1 MAGLIYIWSFGF
13 GTLQAQE
20 FVNAMSF
27 NIRYDN
33 PEDGTQNWH
42 LRKANVVRMLHFYD
56 LDIIGMQE
64 VLHAQL
70 TYLEQEL
77 PDYEYV
83 GIGREDGKTT
93 GEYAPI
99 FYRKSRFELMKSGT
113 FWLSETPDSVSKG
126 WDADLER
133 IATWAILKDRE
144 TEQEILAIN
153 THFDHKGDLARVESA
168 KLLKRKITD
177 LGANLPVI
185 LTGDFNLTPEAA
197 GIQTII
203 KLDGAHTLKDAKLL
217 AEVTYGPD
225 WTTCGFDNRPFEV
238 RKTIDYIFVKG
249 ISRVSRFAVF
259 AEMLDN
265 LYLSDHCPVFAQLLF

>member
-1 MAGLIYIWSFGF
+1 
-13 GTLQAQE
+13 
-20 FVNAMSF
+20 MSF

-33 PEDGTQNWH
+33 PEDGEQNWH
-42 LRKANVVRMLHFYD
+42 VRKANIVRMLQFYD
-56 LDIIGMQE
+56 LDIIGLQE
-64 VLHAQL
+64 VLHTQL
-70 TYLEQEL
+70 TFLKEEL
-77 PDYEYV
+77 PDYDYV
-83 GIGREDGKTT
+83 GIGREDGKTA

-99 FYRKSRFELMKSGT
+99 FYRKSRFQLKDSGT
-113 FWLSETPDSVSKG
+113 FWLSETPNVVSKG
-126 WDADLER
+126 WDAALER
-133 IATWAILKDRE
+133 IATWAILKDSE
-144 TEQEILAIN
+144 TEQEFLAIN
-153 THFDHKGDLARVESA
+153 THFDHKGDMARVESA

-203 KLDGAHTLKDAKLL
+203 KSDGAQTLKDAKLL
-217 AEVTYGPD
+217 AELTYGPD

-249 ISRVSRFAVF
+249 ISRVTRFAVF